1 MNCLMLPLALVLA
14 AAAVQ
19 ATPVERTSGVI
30 SIKDDELALESNHQV
45 TAVNRGCPDCNN
57 GLLLPYLYH
66 HLVDADERRGL
77 DKRSPKKF
85 KKFGKKSFKSIK
97 KGGKKTGKFGKNFGK
112 AFKPGS
118 PQNKVA
124 KKGIKFGGKNFA
136 KAFKPGSPQN
146 KKLKKAGK
154 KAKKGGKKGGKGL
167 VKSSPLSIPALGGGG
182 GGALAFGVLGTGFAG
197 FAVPGLAQAGFDYV
211 TG

>member
-97 KGGKKTGKFGKNFGK
+97 KG
-112 AFKPGS
+112 
-118 PQNKVA
+118 
-124 KKGIKFGGKNFA
+124 IKFGGKNFA

-146 KKLKKAGK
+146 KKLKK
-154 KAKKGGKKGGKGL
+154 GGKGL
-167 VKSSPLSIPALGGGG
+167 VK
-182 GGALAFGVLGTGFAG
+182 
-197 FAVPGLAQAGFDYV
+197 
-211 TG
+211 